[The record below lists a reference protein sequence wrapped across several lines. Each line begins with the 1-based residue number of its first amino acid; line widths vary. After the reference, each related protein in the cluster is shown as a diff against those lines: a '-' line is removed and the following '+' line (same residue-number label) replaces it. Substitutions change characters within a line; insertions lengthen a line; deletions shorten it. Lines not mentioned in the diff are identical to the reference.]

1 MNRNLLSAI
10 TLSVFA
16 LTLGS
21 CTGNGNSAIT
31 NATDNIEVTSND
43 SVKVSAD
50 GHFTIMPKKPS
61 YSLNSLKNVV
71 VPASFELSDFDWDKR
86 TLTMTVYYED
96 LYDGKAVDKMRAGDT
111 IIFDDRTIIVEKIEW
126 QDSLMIINDGPT
138 GKTCHTREEVE
149 KERQRIDSIKRA
161 NGGHYEY
168 GALLEK
174 KYNGEYRSVDDP
186 SPFSVFHK
194 MGEITLPLSKD
205 FVFFNYRDGEDI
217 NQYDTVRVNHL
228 QYMESREFMVD
239 FICCG
244 TLVKIENGVIT
255 SITRS
260 YVP

>member
-31 NATDNIEVTSND
+31 NATDSIEVTSNV

-86 TLTMTVYYED
+86 TLTMTVFYED
-96 LYDGKAVDKMRAGDT
+96 LYDRKAVDKMRAGDT
-111 IIFDDRTIIVEKIEW
+111 IIFNDRTIVVEKIEW
-126 QDSLMIINDGPT
+126 QDSLMVINDGPT
-138 GKTCHTREEVE
+138 GKTCHTREEE
-149 KERQRIDSIKRA
+149 KKERQRIDSIKRA

>member
-1 MNRNLLSAI
+1 MNSNLLSAI

-21 CTGNGNSAIT
+21 CTGNGNSATT
-31 NATDNIEVTSND
+31 NATDSIEVTSND

-50 GHFTIMPKKPS
+50 GHFTVVPKKPS

-126 QDSLMIINDGPT
+126 RDSLMIINDGPT
-138 GKTCHTREEVE
+138 GRACYSSEEVK
-149 KERQRIDSIKRA
+149 KEQLRIDSIKRA

-174 KYNGEYRSVDDP
+174 KYTGEYRSVHDP

-194 MGEITLPLSKD
+194 MGKVTLPLSKD
-205 FVFFNYRDGEDI
+205 FVFFNYRDEDI
-217 NQYDTVRVNHL
+217 NQYDTIRVNHQ

>member
-16 LTLGS
+16 LTLGC
-21 CTGNGNSAIT
+21 CTGNGNSDIT
-31 NATDNIEVTSND
+31 NATDSIEVTSND

-50 GHFTIMPKKPS
+50 AHFTIMPKKPS

-138 GKTCHTREEVE
+138 GRACYSSEEVK
-149 KERQRIDSIKRA
+149 KEQQRIDSIKRA

-174 KYNGEYRSVDDP
+174 KYNGEYRSVHDP

-194 MGEITLPLSKD
+194 MGKVTLPLSKD
-205 FVFFNYRDGEDI
+205 FVFFNYRDEDI
-217 NQYDTVRVNHL
+217 NQYDTIRVNHQ

>member
-31 NATDNIEVTSND
+31 NATDSIEVTSND

-71 VPASFELSDFDWDKR
+71 VPAEFKTSDFDWDKR
-86 TLTMTVYYED
+86 TLTMTVFYED
-96 LYDGKAVDKMRAGDT
+96 LYDRKAVDKMRAGDT
-111 IIFDDRTIIVEKIEW
+111 IIFNDRTIVVEKIEW
-126 QDSLMIINDGPT
+126 QDSLMVINDGPT
-138 GKTCHTREEVE
+138 GKTCHTREEE
-149 KERQRIDSIKRA
+149 KKERQRIDSIKRA

>member
-31 NATDNIEVTSND
+31 NATDSIEVTSND

-111 IIFDDRTIIVEKIEW
+111 IIFNDRTIVVEKIEW
-126 QDSLMIINDGPT
+126 QDSLMVINDGPT
-138 GKTCHTREEVE
+138 GKTCHTREEE
-149 KERQRIDSIKRA
+149 KKERQRIDSIKRA

-194 MGEITLPLSKD
+194 MGKVTLPLSKD
-205 FVFFNYRDGEDI
+205 FVFFNYRDEDI
-217 NQYDTVRVNHL
+217 NQYDTIRVNHR

>member
-31 NATDNIEVTSND
+31 NATDSIEVTSND

-138 GKTCHTREEVE
+138 GRACYSSEEVK
-149 KERQRIDSIKRA
+149 KEQQRIDSIKRA

-244 TLVKIENGVIT
+244 TLVKIENGVVT

-260 YVP
+260 YVS

>member
-31 NATDNIEVTSND
+31 NATDSIEVTSND

-126 QDSLMIINDGPT
+126 QDSLMVINDGPT
-138 GKTCHTREEVE
+138 GKTCHTREEE
-149 KERQRIDSIKRA
+149 KKERQRIDSIKRA

-194 MGEITLPLSKD
+194 MGKVTLPLSKD
-205 FVFFNYRDGEDI
+205 FVFINYKNNDEID
-217 NQYDTVRVNHL
+217 QYDTIRVNHQ

-244 TLVKIENGVIT
+244 TLVKIENGVVT

>member
-31 NATDNIEVTSND
+31 NATDSIEVTSND

-138 GKTCHTREEVE
+138 GRACYSSEEVK
-149 KERQRIDSIKRA
+149 KEQQRIDSIKRA

-217 NQYDTVRVNHL
+217 NQYDTIRVNHR

>member
-31 NATDNIEVTSND
+31 NATDSIEVTSND

-86 TLTMTVYYED
+86 TLTMTVFYED
-96 LYDGKAVDKMRAGDT
+96 LYDRKAVDKMRAGDT
-111 IIFDDRTIIVEKIEW
+111 IIFNDRTIVVEKIEW
-126 QDSLMIINDGPT
+126 QDSLMVINDGPT
-138 GKTCHTREEVE
+138 GKTCHTREEE
-149 KERQRIDSIKRA
+149 KKERQRIDSIKRA

-255 SITRS
+255 SIENLW
-260 YVP
+260 

>member
-31 NATDNIEVTSND
+31 NATDSIEVTSND

-111 IIFDDRTIIVEKIEW
+111 IIFNDRTIVVEKIEW
-126 QDSLMIINDGPT
+126 QDSLMVINDGPT
-138 GKTCHTREEVE
+138 GKTCHTREEE
-149 KERQRIDSIKRA
+149 KKERQRIDSIKRA

-217 NQYDTVRVNHL
+217 NQYDTIRVNHQ

>member
-1 MNRNLLSAI
+1 MNSNLLSAI

-16 LTLGS
+16 LILGS
-21 CTGNGNSAIT
+21 CTGNGNSATT
-31 NATDNIEVTSND
+31 NATDSIEVTSND

-50 GHFTIMPKKPS
+50 GHFTVVPKKPS

-96 LYDGKAVDKMRAGDT
+96 LYDGKGVDKMRVGDT

-126 QDSLMIINDGPT
+126 RDSLMIINDGPT
-138 GKTCHTREEVE
+138 GRDCYSSEEVK
-149 KERQRIDSIKRA
+149 KEQQRIDSIKRA

-194 MGEITLPLSKD
+194 MGKVTLPLSKD
-205 FVFFNYRDGEDI
+205 FVFFNYRDVDEIDH
-217 NQYDTVRVNHL
+217 YDTIHVNHQ
-228 QYMESREFMVD
+228 QYMESREFID
-239 FICCG
+239 FSCCG

>member
-1 MNRNLLSAI
+1 
-10 TLSVFA
+10 
-16 LTLGS
+16 
-21 CTGNGNSAIT
+21 
-31 NATDNIEVTSND
+31 
-43 SVKVSAD
+43 
-50 GHFTIMPKKPS
+50 MPKKPS

-126 QDSLMIINDGPT
+126 QDSLMVINDGPT

-194 MGEITLPLSKD
+194 MGKVTLPLSKD
-205 FVFFNYRDGEDI
+205 FVFFNYRDEDI

>member
-31 NATDNIEVTSND
+31 NATDSIEVTSND

-138 GKTCHTREEVE
+138 GRACYSSEEVK
-149 KERQRIDSIKRA
+149 KEQQRIDSIKRA

-174 KYNGEYRSVDDP
+174 KYNGEYRSVHDP

-194 MGEITLPLSKD
+194 MGKVTLPLSKD
-205 FVFFNYRDGEDI
+205 FVFFNYRDEDI
-217 NQYDTVRVNHL
+217 NQYDTIRVNHQ

>member
-21 CTGNGNSAIT
+21 CTGNGNSDIT
-31 NATDNIEVTSND
+31 NATDSIEVTSND

-138 GKTCHTREEVE
+138 GRACYSSEEVK
-149 KERQRIDSIKRA
+149 KEQQRIDSIKRA

-174 KYNGEYRSVDDP
+174 KFNGEYRSVDDP

-194 MGEITLPLSKD
+194 MGKVTLPLSKN
-205 FVFFNYRDGEDI
+205 FVFFNYRDEDI
-217 NQYDTVRVNHL
+217 NQYDTIRVNHQ

>member
-31 NATDNIEVTSND
+31 NATDSIEVTSND

-86 TLTMTVYYED
+86 ALTMNVYYED
-96 LYDGKAVDKMRAGDT
+96 LYDGKDVDKMRAGDT

-126 QDSLMIINDGPT
+126 RDSLMIINDGPT
-138 GKTCHTREEVE
+138 GRDCYSSEEVK
-149 KERQRIDSIKRA
+149 KEQQRIDSIKRA
-161 NGGHYEY
+161 NGGHY
-168 GALLEK
+168 
-174 KYNGEYRSVDDP
+174 
-186 SPFSVFHK
+186 
-194 MGEITLPLSKD
+194 
-205 FVFFNYRDGEDI
+205 
-217 NQYDTVRVNHL
+217 
-228 QYMESREFMVD
+228 
-239 FICCG
+239 
-244 TLVKIENGVIT
+244 
-255 SITRS
+255 
-260 YVP
+260 